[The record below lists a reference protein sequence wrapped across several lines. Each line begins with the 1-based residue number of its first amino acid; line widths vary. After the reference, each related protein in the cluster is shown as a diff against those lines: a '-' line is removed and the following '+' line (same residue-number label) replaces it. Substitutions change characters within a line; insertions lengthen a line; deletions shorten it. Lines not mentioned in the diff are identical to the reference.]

1 MNDLIENLVKALDG
15 AVQLYEKL
23 RIVLERKRAAIV
35 QGKTDELNHCSATEE
50 RLMELAQVLND
61 NRVGIMGSL
70 AHRVGLRGAD
80 ISLQNVAE
88 RLGEP
93 WASKLMGMKDRL
105 SALVHKVQE
114 INRLNAMLIKD
125 SLEFI
130 GDVLRR
136 TFSRQPNAAL
146 VYGQTGTVNPVT
158 VESRLVNLNA

>member
-1 MNDLIENLVKALDG
+1 MSGRYLRAHFYGTDG
-15 AVQLYEKL
+15 RELPRPPSL
-23 RIVLERKRAAIV
+23 STAIMPS
-35 QGKTDELNHCSATEE
+35 T
-50 RLMELAQVLND
+50 
-61 NRVGIMGSL
+61 
-70 AHRVGLRGAD
+70 
-80 ISLQNVAE
+80 
-88 RLGEP
+88 
-93 WASKLMGMKDRL
+93 KLMGMKDRL